1 MLNIHALFH
10 QLVEEILSYSSLW
23 PIQYHYRTGTGK
35 YLLVVGVPWW
45 SSSEDSTVLLQRAQV
60 WSQIREDSAPP
71 PPKKIPADYLLLK
84 IFIFIYGCAGSSLAM
99 HRLFS
104 SGDERGATLQSQC
117 ASLSMRWLLLLSVEK
132 HGFYA
137 HGLQQL
143 WLGSCCTQA

>member
-1 MLNIHALFH
+1 MLNIHALSH

-23 PIQYHYRTGTGK
+23 PIQHRYRTGTGK

-60 WSQIREDSAPP
+60 WSQIREDFAPP
-71 PPKKIPADYLLLK
+71 IPARPPPQIPADYLLLK
-84 IFIFIYGCAGSSLAM
+84 IFTLRLCQVFTGM

-104 SGDERGATLQSQC
+104 NCGERGAILQLQC
-117 ASLSMRWLLLLSVEK
+117 ASFSMRQLLLLSVEK

-137 HGLQQL
+137 HGLQH
-143 WLGSCCTQA
+143 SRA